1 MGGAMGIRTP
11 DLLHAMEARYQ
22 LRYSPLRSPSV
33 SESGSARVTPKGL
46 WYVLGFMPT
55 FEDHRNLLT
64 GVAYRILGSVA
75 DAEDVVQ
82 EAWLRWSGVDESTVD
97 DSKAYLIRVTSRLAI
112 DRLRWAKSRRE
123 AYVGPW
129 LPEPISTEPDVAEHA
144 ELADSVELAL
154 LVVLETLSP
163 LERAV
168 FVLREAFDLPY
179 AEIAE
184 IIGRSEPATR
194 QLARRAREHMQEKRP
209 RFDVDRDERRR
220 MTERFINASAN
231 GDLDE
236 LIELLSSEVTMV
248 SDGGGKAKAA
258 LRVVTGADN
267 VGRYLQSI
275 HTPVNIARFMASI
288 GMGGDTG
295 VSLGV
300 AEVNN
305 GPAIVISAG
314 GKVVTVMSLVISDG
328 KIDTIYL
335 VANPDKLARLRPV

>member
-1 MGGAMGIRTP
+1 M
-11 DLLHAMEARYQ
+11 
-22 LRYSPLRSPSV
+22 S
-33 SESGSARVTPKGL
+33 
-46 WYVLGFMPT
+46 T
-55 FEDHRNLLT
+55 FEDHRSLLT
-64 GVAYRILGSVA
+64 GVAYRILGSVS

-82 EAWLRWSGVDESTVD
+82 EAWLRWSNVDEATVD
-97 DSKAYLIRVTSRLAI
+97 DPKAYLIRVTSRLAI

-144 ELADSVELAL
+144 ELADSVEMAL

-179 AEIAE
+179 AEISE

-194 QLARRAREHMQEKRP
+194 QLARRAREHVQERRP

-220 MTERFINASAN
+220 MTDRFFRASAN

-236 LIELLSSEVTMV
+236 LIELLSGDVTMV
-248 SDGGGKAKAA
+248 ADGGGKARAA
-258 LRVVTGADN
+258 LREITGADH
-267 VGRYLQSI
+267 VGRYLQSLN
-275 HTPVNIARFMASI
+275 TPANIARFMASI
-288 GMGGDTG
+288 GMVETME
-295 VSLGV
+295 VSLGM
-300 AEVNN
+300 AELNN
-305 GPAIVISAG
+305 APAIVISAG
-314 GKVVTVMSLVISDG
+314 GKVITVISLVVSDG

-335 VANPDKLARLRPV
+335 VANPEKIAHLRPAAPAS